1 MDTKG
6 AKNRE
11 RLDLGLEA
19 ILAGAENPRPV
30 EITIDLDPSQGT
42 REPSSWTLGDAPPP
56 PPKNEF
62 ESLADNRKW
71 TEIVRLAEARLAEGD
86 DAEVKLWWIRGHLG
100 AFSMPVSFLS
110 APFEAVCRRLSPE
123 GLTGSCKVLLEETG
137 LLVLQRLREVS
148 DVSHGN
154 EVRSSLERLGIKEP
168 RGGRERAGTSSF
180 RSLES
185 VVPVAAR
192 PAPASNAIPAI
203 SSGSR
208 KRVTWTVLCTCV
220 VISLVALDRL
230 FPHIRTAP
238 LDIASEGFE
247 PPHSTLEQATD
258 TPGRRDPGGR
268 LGALFYS
275 LGDGARTEPATA
287 GAPDSSPP
295 AVAKPQPEVKPE
307 PVPARSKEEIN
318 TSGPVEGPEF
328 RERIERVRPPAP
340 ERRRQELQGGSPQAV
355 LPGSSAPEFQEQR
368 TYRVLTRTSV
378 LSAPSYGGRVLGQL
392 EPGDKVLVEGKLGRW
407 LRLRSKKGR
416 GGYVLTAD
424 VEEVPDLDIA
434 ASR

>member
-19 ILAGAENPRPV
+19 ILAGVENPRPE
-30 EITIDLDPSQGT
+30 EITIDLGPGQAT
-42 REPSSWTLGDAPPP
+42 REPLSWTLGDAPPP

-62 ESLADNRKW
+62 EALADDRKW
-71 TEIVRLAEARLAEGD
+71 SEIVRLAEARLAEGD

-110 APFEAVCRRLSPE
+110 APFEAVCRRLPPE
-123 GLTGSCKVLLEETG
+123 GVPGSCKVLLEETG

-148 DVSHGN
+148 DVSQGN

-168 RGGRERAGTSSF
+168 RGGRERVGTSSF

-192 PAPASNAIPAI
+192 PVPAPKAIPEI
-203 SSGSR
+203 SSSPR
-208 KRVTWTVLCTCV
+208 KRVAWIVLCTCV
-220 VISLVALDRL
+220 VSSLVALDRL
-230 FPHIRTAP
+230 FLYIRSAP
-238 LDIASEGFE
+238 LDMASEGFE
-247 PPHSTLEQATD
+247 PPHTPFEQATD
-258 TPGRRDPGGR
+258 TPARRDPGGR

-275 LGDGARTEPATA
+275 LGAAARTEPLTA
-287 GAPDSSPP
+287 VSPDSGPL
-295 AVAKPQPEVKPE
+295 AVAKPQPEVIDE
-307 PVPARSKEEIN
+307 PSPTRSKEEIN

-328 RERIERVRPPAP
+328 RERIERVPPPAP
-340 ERRRQELQGGSPQAV
+340 ERRRQELQGGSPRAV

-368 TYRVLTRTSV
+368 TYRVLTRKSV

-392 EPGDKVLVEGKLGRW
+392 EPGDRVLVEGKLGRW

-416 GGYVLTAD
+416 GGYVLRAD
-424 VEEVPDLDIA
+424 VEEASDLDMA